1 MQWYRSFITLILL
14 ATYKNYFCVQFNYL
28 VLLFES
34 NLTTPL
40 SRTSLFSSCSL
51 SIHIKV
57 ETVYTGRKSPTN
69 GINSA
74 RFIISVTLLL
84 VIENNKL
91 DTNTSNMSPIIG
103 TPNTGAT
110 K

>member
-1 MQWYRSFITLILL
+1 M

-28 VLLFES
+28 VLYLKVTLLRVSVERVYF
-34 NLTTPL
+34 LPVPHT
-40 SRTSLFSSCSL
+40 
-51 SIHIKV
+51 HIKV
-57 ETVYTGRKSPTN
+57 EIVYTGRKSPRN
-69 GINSA
+69 GMNSA
-74 RFIISVTLLL
+74 RFIISETLLL

-103 TPNTGAT
+103 TPNTGAA

>member
-1 MQWYRSFITLILL
+1 M
-14 ATYKNYFCVQFNYL
+14 ATYKNFFCVQFNYL

-34 NLTTPL
+34 NLTTRF
-40 SRTSLFSSCSL
+40 SRTSLFFSCPL
-51 SIHIKV
+51 STHIKV
-57 ETVYTGRKSPTN
+57 EIVYTGRKSPRN

-74 RFIISVTLLL
+74 RFIISETLLL

-91 DTNTSNMSPIIG
+91 DTNTSNMSPMIG